1 MQKSIFLML
10 LFLITIITPS
20 CFGKTAT
27 KQNNIELSGF
37 HTGLFIPALCPGI
50 TPDDSSQDNGSIQFW
65 SNHIASLY
73 VDNRQQITM
82 GDFFINR
89 LNLDDAI
96 PVPCMS
102 GASKIQINNCYVQKI
117 TLQNCKYKNN
127 AFSADYVLEFL
138 DSYGQL
144 KYRKG
149 VFGFHN

>member
-1 MQKSIFLML
+1 ML
-10 LFLITIITPS
+10 LLLITAIIQS
-20 CFGKTAT
+20 CYGKTVN
-27 KQNNIELSGF
+27 KQDNIQLSGF
-37 HTGLFIPALCPGI
+37 HTGLFIPALCPGV
-50 TPDDSSQDNGSIQFW
+50 TPDESSQDNGSIQFW
-65 SNHIASLY
+65 TDRRASLY
-73 VDNRQQITM
+73 VDDKQEITI

-96 PVPCMS
+96 PVPCIS
-102 GASKIQINNCYVQKI
+102 GASKIHTNNCYVQRI

-149 VFGFHN
+149 IFGFHN